1 MPMALSA
8 VHYLAAIRRQNR
20 VGAVNSPSTP
30 PIYILKSRRHKTVKY
45 SSSNIVCISFMLNF
59 GYKNQVF
66 YIMKYNNDL
75 QLEVVE

>member
-1 MPMALSA
+1 MQKFLKKHFA
-8 VHYLAAIRRQNR
+8 
-20 VGAVNSPSTP
+20 TD
-30 PIYILKSRRHKTVKY
+30 IYTEYVENKFQYIFDPKK
-45 SSSNIVCISFMLNF
+45 